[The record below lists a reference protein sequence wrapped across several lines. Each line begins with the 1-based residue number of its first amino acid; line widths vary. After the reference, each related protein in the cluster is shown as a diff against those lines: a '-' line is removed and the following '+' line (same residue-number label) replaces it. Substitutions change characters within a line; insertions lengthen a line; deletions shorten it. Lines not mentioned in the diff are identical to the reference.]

1 MMIPW
6 SKISNDVRACTIKH
20 LNLEPAKH
28 EEAAIYI
35 VNQRIP
41 NVCRIVR
48 AAFAAEQ
55 FVDISKIKKGRNLK
69 KCVH

>member
-1 MMIPW
+1 MSKGQKIVHACMI
-6 SKISNDVRACTIKH
+6 RL
-20 LNLEPAKH
+20 LNFGPAKH
-28 EEAAIYI
+28 KEVAIYE
-35 VNQRIP
+35 VNQAGFR